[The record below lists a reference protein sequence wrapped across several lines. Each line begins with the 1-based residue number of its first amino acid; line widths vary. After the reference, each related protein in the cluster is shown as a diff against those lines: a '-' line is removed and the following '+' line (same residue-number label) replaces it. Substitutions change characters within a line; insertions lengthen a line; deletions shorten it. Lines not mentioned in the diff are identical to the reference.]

1 MAKCE
6 AASLFAFRRLDR
18 RPFSMPCCTEQ
29 ILLSPVYLIGR
40 FASGINIR
48 GKTHLKPESVNV
60 IIQWLTRGFRD
71 SKIR

>member
-29 ILLSPVYLIGR
+29 ILFSPVYLIGR
-40 FASGINIR
+40 LASGITIR
-48 GKTHLKPESVNV
+48 GKTHLKP
-60 IIQWLTRGFRD
+60 
-71 SKIR
+71 